1 MATTDPLAVTMAAKQ
16 PRLLAAFQHIIKQN
30 HLAHAYLFAG
40 MEGAGQPE
48 LARWIAQRLFCLHVV
63 DDQPDG
69 TCEECVRIANGSH
82 PDIITVVPDG
92 QSIKVDQVRYLK
104 AEFSKSAVEGNRKIF
119 IIEDAEKMTASAANS
134 LLKFIE
140 EPSGN
145 VTAFLLTTNKQLI
158 LPTIISRTQV
168 IEFPPLKAQALQ
180 QTFEAAG
187 IAPQVA
193 QMLRGLTNS
202 VTQAK
207 GLLEEDWLPQAAKA
221 LWRWFD
227 QVVKG
232 EPRSFVA
239 VQVNL
244 VGLAKDA
251 AHQSVMLDLIAA
263 LFQDLLQLHFDADEH
278 DTLTFGQYAQDLT
291 VLTGRLSATQLVEAT
306 ELALTAKRQLAS
318 NISFQNVLEGL
329 TLKLWPIFKTNA

>member
-1 MATTDPLAVTMAAKQ
+1 MATTETFTQTLAAKQ
-16 PRLLAAFQHIIKQN
+16 PRLLSAFEHIIAQN

-40 MEGAGQPE
+40 MDGAGQAD
-48 LARWIAQRLFCLHVV
+48 LAYWIAQRLFCLHVS
-63 DDQPDG
+63 DGQPDG

-82 PDIITVVPDG
+82 PDIVTVAPTG
-92 QSIKVDQVRYLK
+92 QSIHVDQVRYLK
-104 AEFSKSAVEGNRKIF
+104 SEFSKSAVEGNRKLF
-119 IIEDAEKMTASAANS
+119 IISDAEKMTASAANS

-145 VTAFLLTTNKQLI
+145 VTALLLTANKQLM

-168 IEFPPLKAQALQ
+168 IEFPPLNAQALQ
-180 QTFEAAG
+180 QTFEQAG
-187 IAPQVA
+187 ITPNQA

-202 VTQAK
+202 VAQAQM
-207 GLLEEDWLPQAAKA
+207 LLADDWLPQAVTA

-227 QVVKG
+227 QVIKG
-232 EPRSFVA
+232 DSRSFVA

-251 AHQSVMLDLIAA
+251 SQQLVMLDLIAA
-263 LFQDLLQLHFDADEH
+263 LFQDLLQLHFQIDATE
-278 DTLTFGQYAQDLT
+278 LTFVQYEKELAALT
-291 VLTGRLSATQLVEAT
+291 AGLNEQQLVQAA
-306 ELALTAKRQLAS
+306 ELALTAKRRLAS

-329 TLKLWPIFKTNA
+329 TLTLWPIFKNA